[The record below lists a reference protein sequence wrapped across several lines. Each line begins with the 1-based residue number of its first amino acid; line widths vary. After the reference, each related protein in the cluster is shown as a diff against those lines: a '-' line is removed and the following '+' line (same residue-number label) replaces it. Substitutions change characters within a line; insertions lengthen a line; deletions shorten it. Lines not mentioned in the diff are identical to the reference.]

1 MTRRLVLSSLV
12 ALAACGMPPPRM
24 EPPTPQPS
32 AEPLPAFA
40 LLDVNPASPTSGQQV
55 GPTRYR
61 GKVSGWYFTH
71 TN

>member
-1 MTRRLVLSSLV
+1 MTKHLAFAGLL

-24 EPPTPQPS
+24 EPPAQLPS
-32 AEPLPAFA
+32 VEPLPAFA
-40 LLDVNPASPTSGQQV
+40 LLDVNPGSPTSGQSV

>member
-1 MTRRLVLSSLV
+1 MRALVFAACLAV
-12 ALAACGMPPPRM
+12 AACGMPPPRV
-24 EPPTPQPS
+24 EPPVEEPG

-40 LLDVNPASPTSGQQV
+40 LLDVNPASTTSGQSV

>member
-1 MTRRLVLSSLV
+1 MRALVFAAWLTV
-12 ALAACGMPPPRM
+12 AACGMPPRV
-24 EPPTPQPS
+24 EPPAEQPG

-40 LLDVNPASPTSGQQV
+40 LLDVNPASTTSGQSV